1 MYKTAILFGILL
13 IANGLYGFFNSDSD
27 KPGTA
32 LIPAGV
38 GAVILLCGLFT
49 AWKPKIGKHLM
60 HVSALIGLLGVLAAV
75 GRLGMTLFKE
85 DASRFGQVMLAIM
98 ALLCAGYVFACFQSF
113 RAAGKAR
120 RAAAAQESG
129 SADND

>member
-38 GAVILLCGLFT
+38 GAVILLLSREAGSFMTGCELYVDGGFT
-49 AWKPKIGKHLM
+49 
-60 HVSALIGLLGVLAAV
+60 
-75 GRLGMTLFKE
+75 GM
-85 DASRFGQVMLAIM
+85 SI
-98 ALLCAGYVFACFQSF
+98 
-113 RAAGKAR
+113 
-120 RAAAAQESG
+120 
-129 SADND
+129 